1 MTEAEALAGIR
12 EVAAEHLELPPQVLA
27 ALGAT
32 THLRDDLALDSLQ
45 RMTFAVEV
53 EDRFRVCLT
62 PEDEATIETAG
73 DLARVVVRKLAEA
86 ATR

>member
-1 MTEAEALAGIR
+1 VTESEALDGIR
-12 EVAAEHLELPPQVLA
+12 SVAAQHLELPPDVLA
-27 ALGAT
+27 GLAAQ

-53 EDRFRVCLT
+53 EDRFRICLT

-73 DLARVVVRKLAEA
+73 DLARVVVRKLGEISAG
-86 ATR
+86 